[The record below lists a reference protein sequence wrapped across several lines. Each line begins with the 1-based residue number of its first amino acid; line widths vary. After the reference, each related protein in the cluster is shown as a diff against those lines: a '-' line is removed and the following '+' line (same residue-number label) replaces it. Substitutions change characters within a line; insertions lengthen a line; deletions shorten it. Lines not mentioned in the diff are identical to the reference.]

1 MDKFEQNCI
10 KLANMFGCQS
20 KTYDEIPDDLRLF
33 MEGIGHM
40 RVCAIFVISDLREG
54 KSERRVARIYG
65 ITRRQVQTIRAWNKR
80 CQKPI
85 KSVLE
90 P

>member
-10 KLANMFGCQS
+10 RLANMFGCQS
-20 KTYDEIPDDLRLF
+20 KTYQEIPDDIRLF

-65 ITRRQVQTIRAWNKR
+65 ITREQVRTIRRWQKRNKH
-80 CQKPI
+80 I
-85 KSVLE
+85 ES
-90 P
+90 